1 MNRNT
6 DIYSYKC
13 LFAKSEGFPDNEVVG
28 QVKPSVYAGFK
39 PFQEPQVHHFV
50 HHFRNL
56 R

>member
-1 MNRNT
+1 M
-6 DIYSYKC
+6 IE
-13 LFAKSEGFPDNEVVG
+13 LFGLTWLCNVFIPDDEVVR